1 MSLVSSVFLSVLN
14 RRSQKK
20 AEIAEHDALFIYDR
34 VAPLYESVYNCI
46 IIFCNRTLRG
56 GIKMS
61 RILVVEDDIVIS
73 QVVCEFLKEY
83 GYQVESVFDGKVAL
97 ERFQEEQFDLIVLDI
112 MIPSMTGLEVLKEIR
127 KTSQIPIL
135 MLTAMGDEY
144 TQLISFN
151 QIISDYVVKPFSPTI
166 LVKRIENIL
175 RGKGDT
181 DSIEIGTILIQPT
194 SGAVYMEEE
203 EVQLTKKEYEV
214 LLYLAKRR
222 GKIVSRDN
230 LMMGIWGYTELDSRV
245 LDNHIKNIR
254 KKLPSLPLKTVVG
267 RGYQIEDT

>member
-1 MSLVSSVFLSVLN
+1 MHFLHAYGV
-14 RRSQKK
+14 
-20 AEIAEHDALFIYDR
+20 YDR

-46 IIFCNRTLRG
+46 IIFYNRTLRG

-112 MIPSMTGLEVLKEIR
+112 MIPSMTGLEVLKEVR

-181 DSIEIGTILIQPT
+181 DSIEIGTILIHPT

>member
-1 MSLVSSVFLSVLN
+1 
-14 RRSQKK
+14 
-20 AEIAEHDALFIYDR
+20 
-34 VAPLYESVYNCI
+34 
-46 IIFCNRTLRG
+46 
-56 GIKMS
+56 MS

-175 RGKGDT
+175 RGKGDA

>member
-1 MSLVSSVFLSVLN
+1 
-14 RRSQKK
+14 
-20 AEIAEHDALFIYDR
+20 
-34 VAPLYESVYNCI
+34 
-46 IIFCNRTLRG
+46 
-56 GIKMS
+56 MS

-73 QVVCEFLKEY
+73 QVVCEFLKEH

-112 MIPSMTGLEVLKEIR
+112 MILSMTGLEVLKEIR
-127 KTSQIPIL
+127 KTSQVPIL

-175 RGKGDT
+175 RGKGET
-181 DSIEIGTILIQPT
+181 DSIEIGAILIQPT

-267 RGYQIEDT
+267 RGYQIEGT

>member
-1 MSLVSSVFLSVLN
+1 
-14 RRSQKK
+14 
-20 AEIAEHDALFIYDR
+20 
-34 VAPLYESVYNCI
+34 
-46 IIFCNRTLRG
+46 
-56 GIKMS
+56 MS

-73 QVVCEFLKEY
+73 QVVCEFLKEH

-127 KTSQIPIL
+127 KTSQVPIL

-175 RGKGDT
+175 RGKGET
-181 DSIEIGTILIQPT
+181 DSIEIGAILIQPI

-267 RGYQIEDT
+267 RGYQIEGT